1 MERRRAEQ
9 LARVALVLLP
19 EFFPSPTQLP
29 ANLVSIFFLLRF
41 RGETLL
47 KRHGP
52 P

>member
-29 ANLVSIFFLLRF
+29 ANLVSIIFIYCYLEEKLS
-41 RGETLL
+41 
-47 KRHGP
+47 
-52 P
+52 